1 MKQILVI
8 GHYDKTDFMMY
19 LGKLLSMDHR
29 VLLVDAT
36 QNKDYEFVFPKID
49 QSLKMNTHDQFDV
62 MEDVHSYENLM
73 HNLEDQK
80 YDFVLIDC
88 NDEASLVNW
97 PEVDFVYVLTSYE
110 NPVIQKNVNLIRAYF
125 QGEKL
130 SSINLPV
137 TKVIYEVSNHL
148 DEKYMDSLLDELPLS
163 WKESLVYYPDE
174 RDQTLK
180 IINQYKNTVM
190 VKRMSSSYKLV
201 IKQAIEFI
209 LGLET
214 SKVNALWKRA
224 ERSN

>member
-8 GHYDKTDFMMY
+8 GHYDKTDLMMY
-19 LGKLLSMDHR
+19 LGKMLSIDHK

-36 QNKDYEFVFPKID
+36 RHRDYEYVFPKMD
-49 QSLKMNTHDQFDV
+49 ETLSLHTHDQFDV
-62 MEDVHSYENLM
+62 LEDIHSYESLKKNLG
-73 HNLEDQK
+73 DSQ

-88 NDEASLVNW
+88 NDEHALESW
-97 PEVDFVYVLTSYE
+97 PEVDYVYVVTSYE
-110 NPVIQKNVNLIRAYF
+110 NPVIQKNVKLIRAYF

-130 SSINLPV
+130 SSVKLPV

-148 DEKYMDSLLDELPLS
+148 DEIYLNSLLDDLPLS
-163 WKESLVYYPDE
+163 WKESLIYYPDE

-180 IINQYKNTVM
+180 IINQYKSTVM
-190 VKRMSSSYKLV
+190 VKRMSSPYKLV
-201 IKQAIEFI
+201 IKQVIEFI
-209 LGLET
+209 SGQEM

>member
-19 LGKLLSMDHR
+19 LGKMLSMDHK

-36 QNKDYEFVFPKID
+36 RHRDYEYVFPKVD
-49 QSLKMNTHDQFDV
+49 DSLTLHTHDQFDV
-62 MEDVHSYENLM
+62 MEDIHSYEDLQ
-73 HNLEDQK
+73 HKLSASE

-88 NDEASLVNW
+88 NDENKLESW
-97 PEVDFVYVLTSYE
+97 PTADFVYVVTSYE

-130 SSINLPV
+130 SAVNMPV

-148 DEKYMDSLLDELPLS
+148 DETYMNSLLDDLPIT
-163 WKESLVYYPDE
+163 WKESLIYYPDE

-180 IINQYKNTVM
+180 IINQYKSTVM
-190 VKRMSSSYKLV
+190 VKRMSNSYKLV
-201 IKQAIEFI
+201 IKQVVEFI
-209 LGLET
+209 LGQEM

>member
-19 LGKLLSMDHR
+19 LGKMLSMDHK

-36 QNKDYEFVFPKID
+36 RHRDYEYVFPKID
-49 QSLKMNTHDQFDV
+49 ESLTQHTHDQFEV
-62 MEDVHSYENLM
+62 MEDIHAYEDLK
-73 HNLEDQK
+73 HNLGDSQ

-88 NDEASLVNW
+88 NDADTLKGW
-97 PEVDFVYVLTSYE
+97 PEVDFVYVVTSYE
-110 NPVIQKNVNLIRAYF
+110 NPVIQKNVNLMRAYF
-125 QGEKL
+125 HGEKL
-130 SSINLPV
+130 SSVKLPI

-148 DEKYMDSLLDELPLS
+148 DETYMDSLLDDLPLS
-163 WKESLVYYPDE
+163 WKESLIYYPDE

-209 LGLET
+209 LGQET
-214 SKVNALWKRA
+214 TKVNALWKRA